1 MIYFKKVKNL
11 KTQSL
16 HNFQREMV
24 DTHCLWPLKKERVFP
39 RAHHVLSHLHER
51 CSCLALFSVLCATTQ
66 HPDPASSITLPL
78 NTIWPSSNCHENYL
92 ILLETPS
99 CIPFQPFVRNPN
111 SHVRQT
117 RAYRT
122 WAQATVP
129 ALPPTSPHHLEL
141 SLTSDDSLASHVLEM
156 PVPCLSQEPIRR
168 PFWTWPE
175 SNNCLQIT
183 CTS

>member
-1 MIYFKKVKNL
+1 MIYFKKVKTL

-16 HNFQREMV
+16 RNFQREMV

-51 CSCLALFSVLCATTQ
+51 RSCLALFSVLCATTQ
-66 HPDPASSITLPL
+66 HPDPASSTTLPL

-122 WAQATVP
+122 RAQATVP
-129 ALPPTSPHHLEL
+129 ALPPYFPTPFGAFSDLWWLPGLTCPWNACAL
-141 SLTSDDSLASHVLEM
+141 SFSRTHSKAFLNLTGV
-156 PVPCLSQEPIRR
+156 
-168 PFWTWPE
+168 
-175 SNNCLQIT
+175 
-183 CTS
+183 